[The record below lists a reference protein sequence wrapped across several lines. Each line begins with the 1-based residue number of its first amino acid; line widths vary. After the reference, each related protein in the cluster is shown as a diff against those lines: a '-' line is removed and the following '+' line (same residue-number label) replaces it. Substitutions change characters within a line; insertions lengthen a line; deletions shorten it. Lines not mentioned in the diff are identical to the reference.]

1 MVEKVYFDL
10 PESVKPR
17 PHVNS
22 HWELV
27 TVYGWGGEQIVYR
40 CEFCGELAKADYAE
54 CPVCQRR
61 MYDRREVSE

>member
-1 MVEKVYFDL
+1 MVEKVYFDS
-10 PESVKPR
+10 PEAVKPR

-22 HWELV
+22 HWELL
-27 TVYGWGGEQIVYR
+27 TVHGWGGEQIVYR